1 MLSIL
6 SAGLE
11 QLTISNIKFSLQQW
25 LTLTEHLYLARKRFQ
40 LIIGWSFILLSHEY
54 YIEHGIIIIYVSI
67 EFRRVNYLS

>member
-25 LTLTEHLYLARKRFQ
+25 LTLTERLYFARKRFQ
-40 LIIGWSFILLSHEY
+40 LIIGWSFILWSHEY
-54 YIEHGIIIIYVSI
+54 YIEHDIIIIYVSI